1 MEGWGGGI
9 KALSDMSAK
18 NVLFGRLPLENSFNY
33 IRNILEPNNTSHNMA
48 DSKIAKPMIQLAR
61 TNILA
66 KEDGSYSNEGNTQK
80 Q

>member
-1 MEGWGGGI
+1 
-9 KALSDMSAK
+9 
-18 NVLFGRLPLENSFNY
+18 
-33 IRNILEPNNTSHNMA
+33 MA